1 MARYSVQP
9 RERMFVN
16 GYGFLYFAKNISKN
30 IGKNVSHKLNSK
42 NGQKLVDHAKQSAID
57 FKTANKASSKRVIQK
72 NSRSN

>member
-9 RERMFVN
+9 RERMFVK

-57 FKTANKASSKRVIQK
+57 FKTANKTSSKRVIQ
-72 NSRSN
+72 